1 MSDFWEKLNRAREN
15 ERIKG
20 TLSLIDHCTDSL
32 SVGTRVSSEFLS
44 IGSLDTLMAYLFLV
58 KTMERGSYGKE

>member
-15 ERIKG
+15 ERITW

-32 SVGTRVSSEFLS
+32 SVGTGVSIDIVNDGF
-44 IGSLDTLMAYLFLV
+44 
-58 KTMERGSYGKE
+58 